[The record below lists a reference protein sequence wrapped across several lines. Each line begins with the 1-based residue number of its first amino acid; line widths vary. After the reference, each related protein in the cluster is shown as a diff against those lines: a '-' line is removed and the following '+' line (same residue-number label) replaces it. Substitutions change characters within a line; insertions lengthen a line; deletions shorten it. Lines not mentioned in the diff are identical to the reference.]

1 MTDIVFMDTETLGLD
16 INAPIWEF
24 AAIRRSPRPEADE
37 TMPMFGADPDPWIE
51 EELHLFIQ
59 HDPDGWLDELPD
71 SFANDYRGIRS
82 ARGRTGTPCAAGRPG
97 HPSRGT
103 THAIN
108 NGEREGIWG
117 GMTGYQRRAFTTGTV
132 SYQDCPE
139 CGAEFIPTGPGQVFC
154 SRKCSATSRHRRT
167 A

>member
-1 MTDIVFMDTETLGLD
+1 MSITGPITLPDPAPWMTQALC
-16 INAPIWEF
+16 AQ
-24 AAIRRSPRPEADE
+24 S
-37 TMPMFGADPDPWIE
+37 DPDAWFPE
-51 EELHLFIQ
+51 KG
-59 HDPDGWLDELPD
+59 DRVGLPRKVCQ
-71 SFANDYRGIRS
+71 SCPVQ
-82 ARGRTGTPCAAGRPG
+82 TECL
-97 HPSRGT
+97 

-117 GMTGYQRRAFTTGTV
+117 GMTGYQRRAFTKGTV